1 MNMKKILACLMAL
14 MLMMSGAMADIT
26 VHPHHA
32 HTRQD
37 TTAYL
42 HCDDYTN
49 EEKCFLFFT
58 EEMGLSEAAAC
69 GIMANIYKES
79 TFNPKAG
86 SSYYGLVQWGGGRK
100 SNLKSFCNENGFSS
114 SSIEGQLHFLSHE
127 LNGAYS
133 SVLEYLESVP
143 NTAQGAYDA
152 AYHFCYYFE
161 IPSNRA
167 TKSDTRGKLAKGT
180 YFPEYA

>member
-1 MNMKKILACLMAL
+1 MNMKKLIAGMMAL
-14 MLMMSGAMADIT
+14 MLMMSGAVADVK

-58 EEMGLSEAAAC
+58 KEMDLSEAAAC

-79 TFNPKAG
+79 TFNPAAG

-100 SNLKSFCNENGFSS
+100 KNLKAFCADNGYSS

-143 NTAQGAYDA
+143 NTAEGAYDA

-167 TKSDTRGKLAKGT
+167 AKSNTRGNLAQDT

>member
-1 MNMKKILACLMAL
+1 MNMIKAIALVMVLLLA
-14 MLMMSGAMADIT
+14 MSGAAAEVM

-32 HTRQD
+32 HTRQT

-49 EEKCFLFFT
+49 EEKCFLFLT
-58 EEMGLSEAAAC
+58 KEMDLTEAAAC

-79 TFNPKAG
+79 TFNPAAG
-86 SSYYGLVQWGGGRK
+86 SSYYGLVQWGGSRK
-100 SNLKSFCNENGFSS
+100 KNLNAFCAEKGFSAS
-114 SSIEGQLHFLSHE
+114 SLEGQLSFLAHE
-127 LNGAYS
+127 LDGAYS

-161 IPSNRA
+161 IPSNRTA
-167 TKSDTRGKLAKGT
+167 KSNTRGLLAQET